1 MDPSPINSQLL
12 KPEKV
17 AWVLDVGHSTVEEW
31 TRRREIA
38 SFKKGKVRRYSSQD
52 VLEFIL
58 RHTVKARNANGAIQ
72 LQEADW
78 LRIERLIDAHLQSR
92 RGGMENNGHLEAA

>member
-17 AWVLDVGHSTVEEW
+17 AWVLDVGHSTLEEW

-38 SFKKGKVRRYSSQD
+38 SFKKGKVRRYAPAD
-52 VLEFIL
+52 VYEFIL
-58 RHTVKARNANGAIQ
+58 RHTVKARNGTGAVP
-72 LQEADW
+72 LQAADW
-78 LRIERLIDAHLQSR
+78 LRIERLI
-92 RGGMENNGHLEAA
+92 EAKTEMLKAA